1 MRTVLVTGGSR
12 GIGAACVRAF
22 AQAGWRVA
30 FLYRASQT
38 QAQALVSA
46 TGALAVQADVSD
58 SAQVNAACE
67 KALREL
73 RHIDALINNAG
84 VSLVR
89 QLQDTTDEEWRRVL
103 DVNLTGA
110 FYVTRAVL
118 PSMLSAG
125 IGSIVNISS
134 VWGQVGGSTEVAYSA
149 AKAGLIG
156 FTKALAQEIGPS
168 GVTVNAI
175 APGATRTDMLKQ
187 YDEDTLRAIAREA
200 PLGRLCEP
208 MEIARVALWLCSD
221 DAAMMTGQVLG
232 VNGGR
237 VMQ

>member
-30 FLYRASQT
+30 FLYRASQAE
-38 QAQALVSA
+38 AQALVTA
-46 TGALAVQADVSD
+46 TGALAIRADVSD
-58 SAQVNAACE
+58 SAQVNAACT
-67 KALREL
+67 KALHEL

-84 VSLVR
+84 VSLIR

-110 FYVTRAVL
+110 FYATRAVL
-118 PSMLSAG
+118 PAMLSAG
-125 IGSIVNISS
+125 IGTIVNISS
-134 VWGQVGGSTEVAYSA
+134 IWGQVGGSMEVAYSA

-156 FTKALAQEIGPS
+156 FTKALAQEVGPS
-168 GVTVNAI
+168 GITVNAI
-175 APGATRTDMLKQ
+175 APGATRTDMLNS
-187 YDEDTLRAIAREA
+187 YDEDSLRAIAGEA

-208 MEIARVALWLCSD
+208 MEIARVALWLCGD
-221 DAAMMTGQVLG
+221 DATMITGQVLG

-237 VMQ
+237 VML